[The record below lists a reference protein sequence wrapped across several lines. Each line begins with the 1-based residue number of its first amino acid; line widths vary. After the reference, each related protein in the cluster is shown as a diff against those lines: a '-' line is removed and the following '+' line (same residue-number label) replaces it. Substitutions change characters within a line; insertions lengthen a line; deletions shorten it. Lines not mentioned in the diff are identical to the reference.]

1 MMSEWTRTRCESN
14 GCVEIKSPGPG
25 IILLRTS
32 DAPRRDVAMTRAE
45 WDAFVAGVKAGD
57 FDDV

>member
-1 MMSEWTRTRCESN
+1 MNEWKRTRCESGN
-14 GCVEIKSPGPG
+14 CVEIKSPGPG

-32 DAPRRDVAMTRAE
+32 GAPRRDVAMTRAE
-45 WDAFVAGVKAGD
+45 WEAFLVSVKAGD